1 MLKKGIYEN
10 IINQEIER
18 DIHTAESQQMVCIRE
33 QMDDAETLKFWLTIW
48 QKRFDRNWK
57 TQKTC
62 TTE

>member
-33 QMDDAETLKFWLTIW
+33 QMDDAESPKILADYLAKAI
-48 QKRFDRNWK
+48 R
-57 TQKTC
+57 
-62 TTE
+62 